1 MIRMIPEM
9 TRRGIR
15 ALPSGHNDFPYNVI
29 GHNTRNLQIFVEQLC
44 FGLAETL
51 VAATRHGGELMALDV
66 GQVKQGM
73 LTDLLLL
80 DGNPLTDIIIL
91 QDKNK
96 IPTVLKDREFCRLA
110 A

>member
-1 MIRMIPEM
+1 
-9 TRRGIR
+9 
-15 ALPSGHNDFPYNVI
+15 
-29 GHNTRNLQIFVEQLC
+29 
-44 FGLAETL
+44 
-51 VAATRHGGELMALDV
+51 MALDV

-80 DGNPLTDIIIL
+80 DGNPLTDITIL